1 MRRLSDHPGPCEVF
15 TYGHFKG
22 LRAGEA
28 HAYSDRIVDNVDVAH
43 DRSSGLG
50 GECVCL
56 CERRVPRKKAS
67 HDNSTKVILDG
78 FETKH
83 VTG

>member
-1 MRRLSDHPGPCEVF
+1 MRRLSDYPGLCEVF
-15 TYGHFKG
+15 ANGHFKR
-22 LRAGEA
+22 LRPRRT
-28 HAYSDRIVDNVDVAH
+28 HAFSDRIVDNVDVAH

-56 CERRVPRKKAS
+56 CERRVQKKNAP
-67 HDNSTKVILDG
+67 HDNFTKVILDG
-78 FETKH
+78 FETEH

>member
-50 GECVCL
+50 GECVCAVSYTHL
-56 CERRVPRKKAS
+56 TLPTIYSV
-67 HDNSTKVILDG
+67 
-78 FETKH
+78 
-83 VTG
+83 